1 MIWFRRDE
9 VRAWMASGVIGAS
22 TIEPSSIKIIAF
34 VRRPWVISL
43 IVPARLLSRTSLRI
57 GDEDGVAMT
66 RTLLMATKLPKPT
79 WSNSAA
85 NSSFPHLVLLGT
97 LSVV

>member
-1 MIWFRRDE
+1 MWFRKDE
-9 VRAWMASGVIGAS
+9 VRAWIASGVMGAS

-43 IVPARLLSRTSLRI
+43 IVPARLPSRTSLRI

-79 WSNSAA
+79 WTNSVA
-85 NSSFPHLVLLGT
+85 NSPFPLLALLDS
-97 LSVV
+97 LSAG